1 MSTRRELAHDFV
13 VALEAGDWERA
24 NEFVTHT
31 MPLNKQLE
39 LRLLGREG
47 DTLSATMEMS
57 ESVSTSIEGTVHRG
71 MLATFADVVSAYAAI
86 ATHGAGTGIMVTTEL
101 HIRYFRQPW
110 SGPLKAEATVVHR
123 GRQLLSTDC
132 VIADADDR
140 ILARSSAT
148 FTAIPLQ

>member
-13 VALEAGDWERA
+13 VALEA
-24 NEFVTHT
+24 
-31 MPLNKQLE
+31 
-39 LRLLGREG
+39 
-47 DTLSATMEMS
+47 
-57 ESVSTSIEGTVHRG
+57 
-71 MLATFADVVSAYAAI
+71 
-86 ATHGAGTGIMVTTEL
+86 
-101 HIRYFRQPW
+101 
-110 SGPLKAEATVVHR
+110 LKAEATVVHR